1 MDIALISLMRDW
13 MLRRS
18 EAASLTWGDLL
29 DQEDGMGRLTV
40 ARSKTDQEG
49 EGAMLFVSGPT
60 M

>member
-1 MDIALISLMRDW
+1 